1 MIQLYQSKSPRHAVP
16 PVNAKDTTRVGVW
29 LKNNSYRE
37 GDTMAYLSFSNT
49 IQLWPTNV
57 RAIQIVIF
65 HPTQFLLN
73 RFDIL

>member
-37 GDTMAYLSFSNT
+37 GDTMAYL
-49 IQLWPTNV
+49 L
-57 RAIQIVIF
+57 
-65 HPTQFLLN
+65 FLKYHSTLAN
-73 RFDIL
+73 

>member
-37 GDTMAYLSFSNT
+37 GDTMAYLLFFEIPFNFG
-49 IQLWPTNV
+49 QLMCG
-57 RAIQIVIF
+57 QSK
-65 HPTQFLLN
+65 L
-73 RFDIL
+73 

>member
-37 GDTMAYLSFSNT
+37 VDTMAYL
-49 IQLWPTNV
+49 L
-57 RAIQIVIF
+57 
-65 HPTQFLLN
+65 FLKYHSTLAN
-73 RFDIL
+73 